1 MPRREACVGDKAGT
15 IFKRGMLRN
24 CEYCTDTEEPLKAGK
39 VREEEHEAHPRVVP
53 EGPEETE
60 DPCV

>member
-1 MPRREACVGDKAGT
+1 M
-15 IFKRGMLRN
+15 RN
-24 CEYCTDTEEPLKAGK
+24 CEYYTDTEEPLKAGK

-60 DPCV
+60 DPCVRGPRGSSKGRTCVLLAQS